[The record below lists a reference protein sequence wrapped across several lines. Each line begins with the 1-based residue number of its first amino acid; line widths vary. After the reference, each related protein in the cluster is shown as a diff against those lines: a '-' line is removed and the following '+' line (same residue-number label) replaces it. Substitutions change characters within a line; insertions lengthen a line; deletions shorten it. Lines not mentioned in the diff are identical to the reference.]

1 MLKDWPCT
9 GIFQTW
15 HLTSPLK
22 ADPLGFTPA
31 VGRLAVSVNSYTHV
45 YQYVM
50 KVRFWSC
57 SHVACDHALAISV
70 CLSCKAK
77 IFMAFYCVAR
87 KRPVKREKSKLQTF
101 FRFAHFSRKEL
112 LLVST
117 QFKSKCSRFFLTLP
131 PPPPFPAPIHCISLV
146 WAPIMVLSVLIRS
159 FPFCFFFV
167 SCMYIS
173 FSLITPNE

>member
-45 YQYVM
+45 YLYVM

-77 IFMAFYCVAR
+77 IFMEFYCVAR

-131 PPPPFPAPIHCISLV
+131 PPTPSPFLPLPLPRTHSLYIPCV
-146 WAPIMVLSVLIRS
+146 GTHNGSKCPVRV
-159 FPFCFFFV
+159 FPFLPLFRI
-167 SCMYIS
+167 MYVYFI
-173 FSLITPNE
+173 